1 MPRSLTSGRAPRTVA
16 LALFAAVVG
25 AAASVAQELDADV
38 ANDYPTFSRADYVFG
53 CMQVNGNTRL
63 ALERCSCSIDVIASI
78 LPYEVYSQAETIM
91 SIRQRGGESV
101 AQFNRPESQAI
112 ITQLKQAQIEGEL
125 RCF

>member
-1 MPRSLTSGRAPRTVA
+1 MRKPARLFVI
-16 LALFAAVVG
+16 FAAALGLG
-25 AAASVAQELDADV
+25 AAAAAAQQVDADTI
-38 ANDYPTFSRADYVFG
+38 NDYPTFTRADYVFG

-78 LPYEVYSQAETIM
+78 LPYDVYNQAETIM

-101 AQFNRPESQAI
+101 AQFNRPESVAI
-112 ITQLKQAQIEGEL
+112 VTQLKQAQIEGEL

>member
-1 MPRSLTSGRAPRTVA
+1 MRKITI
-16 LALFAAVVG
+16 AASAIIAFIG
-25 AAASVAQELDADV
+25 GIAAAGAQDLDADT
-38 ANDYPTFSRADYVFG
+38 ANDYPTFNRADYVFG

-78 LPYEVYSQAETIM
+78 LPFKVYEEAETIM

-101 AQFNRPESQAI
+101 AQFNRPESVAI